1 VYHVI
6 WNMNVLHGICTYTLK
21 YTLIKNLNH
30 SFLTLVWPS
39 SFKRWFPHI
48 LALKKKNIC
57 FVPYKKKK
65 KPKKNIPFHILAF
78 FCHNVIQK
86 IKKNIKIFS
95 FIFVLY
101 NKFIKFIELDSNF
114 INTKKNQFCFYF

>member
-1 VYHVI
+1 MAKLFQKMVSAYF
-6 WNMNVLHGICTYTLK
+6 GIE
-21 YTLIKNLNH
+21 
-30 SFLTLVWPS
+30 
-39 SFKRWFPHI
+39 
-48 LALKKKNIC
+48 KKNIC

-101 NKFIKFIELDSNF
+101 NKFISL
-114 INTKKNQFCFYF
+114 